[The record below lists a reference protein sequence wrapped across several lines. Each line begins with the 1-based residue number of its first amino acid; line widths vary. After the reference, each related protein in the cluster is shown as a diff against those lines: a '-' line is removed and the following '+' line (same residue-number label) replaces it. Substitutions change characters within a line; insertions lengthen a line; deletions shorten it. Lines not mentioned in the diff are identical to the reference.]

1 MGRGIARRF
10 AAEGAKVA
18 LADVDF
24 ARNEETA
31 QMIREADGEALPIT
45 CDVSSRAQV
54 QALVDAAVARYGRLD
69 ILVANAGIRQTAP
82 FLEVTDESWDAVL
95 DVNLRGVFLCG
106 QIGARAMVAAGNGGR
121 IINTASIFAEVCA
134 PGYVAY
140 CASKGGVRMLTKV
153 MAVELAAHRITVNA
167 IAPGIIRT
175 GISEARLSTEEGL
188 RRYQELV
195 PWGRPGEPEEIAEVA
210 LFLASPG
217 SEYVTGVMV
226 PVDGGWTLR

>member
-1 MGRGIARRF
+1 
-10 AAEGAKVA
+10 
-18 LADVDF
+18 
-24 ARNEETA
+24 
-31 QMIREADGEALPIT
+31 
-45 CDVSSRAQV
+45 
-54 QALVDAAVARYGRLD
+54 
-69 ILVANAGIRQTAP
+69 
-82 FLEVTDESWDAVL
+82 
-95 DVNLRGVFLCG
+95 VNLRGVFLCG

-140 CASKGGVRMLTKV
+140 CASNGGVRMLTKV

-217 SEYVTGVMV
+217 SEYVTGTMV